1 MNFCSCEHISINGID
16 VLVNSNCDGNK
27 LLFDDFFV
35 SSGMVFFS
43 DPNTTISVWRPGSA
57 RTRWGEDSASRDPLA
72 EYWWWP
78 P

>member
-35 SSGMVFFS
+35 SSGMVFFQ
-43 DPNTTISVWRPGSA
+43 IQIQR
-57 RTRWGEDSASRDPLA
+57 
-72 EYWWWP
+72 
-78 P
+78 